1 MDVYEFLEIHPRR
14 FLEQVV
20 GEFEGGGGGEGE
32 DVFDDFVVVED
43 PVDRGGFLK
52 DEPEIFVVL
61 EVEFGGGEYGEVLDT
76 CVFVDFKEEF
86 FVDKFLGRDH
96 DDDGDLGG
104 GGGAVGFVGEG
115 GGVGDAGEVAQGH
128 LVGVEEFL
136 SCEVLGG
143 S

>member
-1 MDVYEFLEIHPRR
+1 M
-14 FLEQVV
+14 
-20 GEFEGGGGGEGE
+20 
-32 DVFDDFVVVED
+32 
-43 PVDRGGFLK
+43 
-52 DEPEIFVVL
+52 
-61 EVEFGGGEYGEVLDT
+61 LDA

-86 FVDKFLGRDH
+86 FVDEFLGRDH
-96 DDDGDLGG
+96 DDERNLGG

-136 SCEVLGG
+136 SGEVLGG